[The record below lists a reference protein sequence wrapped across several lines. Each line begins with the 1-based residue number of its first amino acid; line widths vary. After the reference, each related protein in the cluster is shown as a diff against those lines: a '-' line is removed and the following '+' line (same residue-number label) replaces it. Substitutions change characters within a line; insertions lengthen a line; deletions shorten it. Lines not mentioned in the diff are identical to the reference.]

1 MLFSLNR
8 KVETQKVHTN
18 SKTISVTIINQLVL
32 IEFAGNKN
40 VNGEKLLLCIEFFS
54 KAIFFINS
62 VVKTIIFGDS
72 ADIILF
78 LINVDAAYPIHPNR
92 PQ

>member
-1 MLFSLNR
+1 M
-8 KVETQKVHTN
+8 
-18 SKTISVTIINQLVL
+18 
-32 IEFAGNKN
+32 
-40 VNGEKLLLCIEFFS
+40 NGEKLLLCIEFFS